1 LPDWL
6 IDEDIATGRLVDAF
20 PNYAATATATAFDTA
35 VWLVYPSRAFLANKV
50 RVVIDFLRERIDRP
64 RSQLKMSRKSLR
76 KSR

>member
-1 LPDWL
+1 L
-6 IDEDIATGRLVDAF
+6 IDADVAAGRLVDAF
-20 PNYAATATATAFDTA
+20 PNYAVTATAFDTA

-76 KSR
+76 KGR